1 MIAAVL
7 ILGMTFSG
15 ACGAFFFK
23 ASTAKMTGLFSL
35 LKVPKFYIG
44 CMMYL
49 IGALLNIILLRSLP
63 FSVAY
68 PSTAL
73 TYVWTLVFSHFFLHE
88 RIGRN
93 KILGVL
99 CIIFGVLLLA
109 Q

>member
-1 MIAAVL
+1 MAIAL

-23 ASTAKMTGLFSL
+23 AASARMTSIFSL
-35 LKVPKFYIG
+35 LRMPKFYIG
-44 CMMYL
+44 CVMYL
-49 IGALLNIILLRSLP
+49 IGAVLNIVLLRSLP

-68 PSTAL
+68 PATAL
-73 TYVWTLVFSHFFLHE
+73 TYVWTLVFSRVFLQE
-88 RIGRN
+88 RVGRN

-99 CIIFGVLLLA
+99 CIIIGVLLLA